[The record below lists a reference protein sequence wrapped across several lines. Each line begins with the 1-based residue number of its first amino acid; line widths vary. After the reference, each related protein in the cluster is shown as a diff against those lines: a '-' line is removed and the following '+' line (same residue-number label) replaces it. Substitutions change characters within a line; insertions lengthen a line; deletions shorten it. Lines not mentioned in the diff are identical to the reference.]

1 VYKFSFEKDK
11 LLFLLILAD
20 ATFLLLHILY
30 VSTTWLPTSYFSLS
44 RDRGYAEFFQYTK
57 ELWIAALFL
66 LLGVRQRKALYL
78 VFSVIFFY
86 LMLDDSLA
94 LHENLGARLAERLLF
109 QPAYGLRA
117 VDYGELLVYALF
129 GGVFFFTIL
138 ITFALSDPT
147 ARMVGR
153 TVLFLLVL
161 FSGFSVVLDMLE
173 IMTKIPWVS
182 EIFKIL
188 EESGEMVVMS
198 LITWYVFRQDLEAPH
213 VSPA

>member
-30 VSTTWLPTSYFSLS
+30 VYTTWLPTSYFSLS

-94 LHENLGARLAERLLF
+94 LHENLGAHLAERLLF

-129 GGVFFFTIL
+129 GGAFFFTIL

-198 LITWYVFRQDLEAPH
+198 LITWYVFRLDLEAPH